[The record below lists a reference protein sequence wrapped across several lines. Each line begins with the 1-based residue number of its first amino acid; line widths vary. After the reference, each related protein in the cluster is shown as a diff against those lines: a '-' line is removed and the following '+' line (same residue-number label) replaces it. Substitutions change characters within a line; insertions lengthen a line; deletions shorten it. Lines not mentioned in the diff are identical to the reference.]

1 MNSKKNESVLAPVM
15 DPITYPAVMLAA
27 FLYMWCAGEI
37 YLALIQSVIGAAG
50 IGYGLASR

>member
-1 MNSKKNESVLAPVM
+1 M

-37 YLALIQSVIGAAG
+37 HLALIQSVIGASG
-50 IGYGLASR
+50 IGYGLANR